1 MDWFRPSVILALLFR
16 KNTTK
21 HTIIATEVTTEVS
34 NEINAIT
41 MAAIVATSFRYL
53 LEAGTTTG
61 KRDLQ

>member
-1 MDWFRPSVILALLFR
+1 MDWFRPSAVILALLFR

-21 HTIIATEVTTEVS
+21 HTIIATVTTEVS

-41 MAAIVATSFRYL
+41 MAAIATSFRYL

-61 KRDLQ
+61 KRE